1 MTVVVAPSPAR
12 TLRRLFLTLFLRGR
26 TSRGIDPQATKRMPT
41 SVGRRLLMI
50 LVVDAVFG
58 LLALTLSGQP
68 VFVLSTY
75 LHAMTFALLGFYVAS
90 SAGEVLFNEEEAD
103 ILLHRPVEP
112 AALLWARIAM
122 LVQVSLWMAGA
133 FNLAGMFV
141 GLGARDGTL
150 WFPFVH
156 AASVVLSAVFTTAA
170 VVVVYQ
176 LCLRWF
182 GRERLDA
189 FMTATQV
196 IVSIAVVLGGQI
208 VPQVLIHLE
217 GTRIV
222 MAERWWVALLP
233 PSWFAAIDDAL
244 AGSGAARSWWL
255 AVVAIVA
262 TAAIV
267 WIALV
272 RLAHDYQSGLQT
284 ISESVR
290 PRASRARR
298 RLMDRLVHA
307 PPLSWWLRDSV
318 SRASF
323 RLVAAYLGRDRDVKL
338 RVYPG
343 IAPMLML
350 PVMILLPEFS
360 GSGER
365 PGFGGGVAF
374 AGVYLLLVPQ
384 MALEMIVVSQH
395 WQAADVFRL
404 APVSGPAALT
414 HGMRRAVL
422 FLLAFPTILI
432 YAALIM
438 AFGSPSDLVMLLPGV
453 IALPVFA
460 MMPCLSGRVIP
471 LSQPPNV
478 YKATTRMIY
487 FIGSMVTAAVIAG
500 LSAFARSKG
509 WLAEL
514 LIVEAVVAGT
524 VYFTMRR
531 AVDRARW
538 ASLE

>member
-1 MTVVVAPSPAR
+1 MKVVAPSAAH

-26 TSRGIDPQATKRMPT
+26 TSRGIDPEKIKGMPT
-41 SVGRRLLMI
+41 SVGRRLLII

-58 LLALTLSGQP
+58 LMALMLAGQP
-68 VFVLSTY
+68 VFVLATY
-75 LHAMTFALLGFYVAS
+75 LHAMTFVLLGFYVAS

-103 ILLHRPVEP
+103 ILLHRPIEP

-133 FNLAGMFV
+133 FNLVGMFV
-141 GLGARDGTL
+141 GIGARDGTF
-150 WFPFVH
+150 WFPVVH
-156 AASVVLSAVFTTAA
+156 AASVVLSAVFTTAT

-182 GRERLDA
+182 GRERLNA

-208 VPQVLIHLE
+208 VPQVLIRLE
-217 GTRIV
+217 ATRVV
-222 MAERWWVALLP
+222 MVDRWWVALLP

-244 AGSGAARSWWL
+244 AGSGSARAWWL
-255 AVVAIVA
+255 AVVAVVA
-262 TAAIV
+262 TAAMV

-272 RLAHDYQSGLQT
+272 RLANDYQSGLQT
-284 ISESVR
+284 ISESVT
-290 PRASRARR
+290 PRAPRRRR
-298 RLMDRLVHA
+298 RLIDGLVNA
-307 PPLSWWLRDSV
+307 PPLTWWLRDSV

-323 RLVAAYLGRDRDVKL
+323 RLIAAYLGRDRDVKL

-343 IAPMLML
+343 IAPMLAL
-350 PVMILLPEFS
+350 PVMVLLPAF
-360 GSGER
+360 SGER
-365 PGFGGGVAF
+365 NGLGGGTAF

-384 MALEMIVVSQH
+384 MALEMMVVSQH

-404 APVSGPAALT
+404 APVPGPAAIT

-422 FLLAFPTILI
+422 FFLAFPTILI
-432 YAALIM
+432 YAALILS
-438 AFGSPSDLVMLLPGV
+438 FGSPSDLVMLLPGI

-460 MMPCLSGRVIP
+460 MIPCLSGRLIP

-478 YKATTRMIY
+478 YKATTRIIY
-487 FIGSMVTAAVIAG
+487 LVGSMVSAGVIAG

-514 LIVEAVVAGT
+514 LVAETLVAGAA
-524 VYFTMRR
+524 YFTMRA
-531 AVDRARW
+531 AVDRSRW
-538 ASLE
+538 TSLE